1 MSNNP
6 ADYRPP
12 VEKDEFITGI
22 GDDPDNRVEAGV
34 LFVGAGPASLAG
46 AIRLSQL
53 LSEEP
58 ELMESLGEIPIAII
72 EKGKYPGAHLLSGA
86 VVNPIGFKT
95 LFPEMEE
102 KDFPFFESV
111 KGEAV
116 YYLTKK
122 GSFRLPTPP
131 TMHNKG
137 NYVASISKIG
147 EWLGQ
152 KAEEAGVMIFN
163 EMAGE
168 KLIVEDGVVKGV
180 KTDDKGLDKDKGQ
193 MGNYQPGTDI
203 LAKTTVLGEGTTG
216 HLSMALIEK
225 FNLERENPQIY
236 ALGVKEIWE
245 VAKPLDKV
253 IHTMGWPLRGSKK
266 YGEFGGSF
274 IYPMGDN
281 KVSLGLVVGLD
292 YADAKLSVHDLL
304 QELKTHPLVNKILEG
319 GKRADNGWGAKTI
332 PEGGYYAIPKSLNVP
347 GAAIIGDAAGL
358 VNVPALKGIHYAMM
372 SGIMA
377 AESIFAALKEN
388 KDLSASGALA
398 KYDEALRSSFIWKDL
413 YSVRN
418 MRQAFQGGFLKGFIL
433 AGLMTVTKGLFPGGR
448 FGSHHD
454 YEKELFVG
462 DDPSYPKPDGKLTFD
477 KLTSVYE
484 SGNRTRDNQPD
495 HIRIIKEVPEAIG
508 EAWINMCPAQ
518 VYEWDESSGKKVIR
532 TDPSNCVQCGAIT
545 SKGGRLLPPEGGGGP
560 EYKET

>member
-1 MSNNP
+1 MSNNL
-6 ADYRPP
+6 ADFRPP
-12 VEKDEFITGI
+12 VQKGEFITKI
-22 GDDPDNRVEAGV
+22 GDDPDNRVEVGV
-34 LFVGAGPASLAG
+34 LFIGAGPASLAG

-53 LSEEP
+53 LSEET

-86 VVNPIGFKT
+86 VVNPIGFRT
-95 LFPEMEE
+95 LFPDM
-102 KDFPFFESV
+102 KDNDFPFFQAV
-111 KGEAV
+111 GGEAV

-137 NYVASISKIG
+137 NYVASISKMG

-168 KLIVEDGVVKGV
+168 KLIIEDGVVKGV
-180 KTDDKGLDKDKGQ
+180 RTEDKGLDKNGDK
-193 MGNYQPGTDI
+193 MGNYQPGTDL
-203 LAKTTVLGEGTTG
+203 LAKTTVLGEGITG
-216 HLSMALIEK
+216 HLSMALTEHYDLK
-225 FNLERENPQIY
+225 RANPQIY

-245 VAKPLDKV
+245 VKKPLEKV

-266 YGEFGGSF
+266 YSEFGGSF
-274 IYPMGDN
+274 IYPMGDK

-292 YADAKLSVHDLL
+292 YADSKLSVHDLL
-304 QELKTHPLVNKILEG
+304 QQLKTHPLVSKILEG

-332 PEGGYYAIPKSLNVP
+332 PEGGYYAVPERLNVP
-347 GAAIIGDAAGL
+347 GALLIGDCAGL

-377 AESIFAALKEN
+377 ADAIFAALKEK
-388 KDLSASGALA
+388 KDLSRSGALA
-398 KYDEALRSSFIWKDL
+398 KYDETLRSSFIWKDL

-433 AGLMTVTKGLFPGGR
+433 AGLMTLTKGLFPGDR
-448 FGSHHD
+448 LSSHHD
-454 YEKELFVG
+454 YEKELFIG
-462 DDPSYPKPDGKLTFD
+462 GYPSYSKPDGELTFD

-495 HIRIIKEVPEAIG
+495 HIRIVREVPEVIG
-508 EAWINMCPAQ
+508 ETWINMCPAQ
-518 VYEWDESSGKKVIR
+518 VYEWDEDGDKKVIR

-545 SKGGRLLPPEGGGGP
+545 AKGGRLLPPEGGGGP

>member
-1 MSNNP
+1 MSINP
-6 ADYRPP
+6 AEFRPP
-12 VEKDEFITGI
+12 VKKDEFITGI
-22 GDDPDNRVEAGV
+22 GDDPDNRLEAGV

-53 LSEEP
+53 LADEP
-58 ELMESLGEIPIAII
+58 ELMESLGEIPIAIL

-95 LFPEMEE
+95 LFPDMEE
-102 KDFPFFESV
+102 ADFPFFEKV
-111 KGEAV
+111 NGEAV

-163 EMAGE
+163 EMAGD
-168 KLIVEDGVVKGV
+168 KLIIEEGAVKGV
-180 KTDDKGLDKDKGQ
+180 KTDDKGLDKDLNP
-193 MGNYQPGTDI
+193 MGNFQPGTDI
-203 LAKTTVLGEGTTG
+203 LAQTTVLGEGTTG
-216 HLSMALIEK
+216 HLSMALIEHY
-225 FNLERENPQIY
+225 NLKRDNPQIY

-245 VAKPLDKV
+245 VTKPLKQV

-274 IYPMGDN
+274 IYPMGDD

-292 YADAKLSVHDLL
+292 YADSKLSVHDLL
-304 QELKTHPLVNKILEG
+304 QQLKSHPLVGKILEG

-332 PEGGYYAIPKSLNVP
+332 PEGGYYAIPESLNVP
-347 GAAIIGDAAGL
+347 GAVIIGDSAGL

-377 AESIFAALKEN
+377 AESIFTALKEK
-388 KDLSASGALA
+388 KDLNAAGTLNS
-398 KYDEALRSSFIWKDL
+398 YDEKLRNSFIWEDL

-418 MRQAFQGGFLKGFIL
+418 MRQAFQDGFLKGFIM
-433 AGLMTVTKGLFPGGR
+433 AGLMTVTKGLFPRGR
-448 FGSHHD
+448 ISSHND
-454 YEKELFVG
+454 YEKELFIG
-462 DDPSYPKPDGKLTFD
+462 DDPQYPKPDGKLTFD

-495 HIRIIKEVPEAIG
+495 HIRIIKEVPEALG

-518 VYEWDESSGKKVIR
+518 VYEWDESEGKKVIR

>member
-6 ADYRPP
+6 ADFRPP

-22 GDDPDNRVEAGV
+22 DGDPDNRVEVGV
-34 LFVGAGPASLAG
+34 LFIGAGPASLAG

-95 LFPEMEE
+95 LFPDMKES
-102 KDFPFFESV
+102 DFPFFESV

-116 YYLTKK
+116 YYLTEK
-122 GSFRLPTPP
+122 GSYHLPTPP
-131 TMHNKG
+131 TMHNTG

-163 EMAGE
+163 EMAGT
-168 KLIVEDGVVKGV
+168 KIIIDDGKVRGV
-180 KTDDKGLDKDKGQ
+180 KTDDKGLDKDGGK

-203 LAKTTVLGEGTTG
+203 LAEATVFGEGTTG
-216 HLSMALIEK
+216 HLSMALIDHYDLK
-225 FNLERENPQIY
+225 RKNPQIY

-274 IYPMGDN
+274 IYPMGDD

-304 QELKTHPLVNKILEG
+304 QTLKTHPLVKGILEG

-332 PEGGYYAIPKSLNVP
+332 PEGGFYAIPEKLSVP
-347 GAAIIGDAAGL
+347 GAVIVGDSAGL

-377 AESIFAALKEN
+377 AESIFNSLKEKN
-388 KDLSASGALA
+388 PLSEAGSLA
-398 KYDEALRSSFIWKDL
+398 NYDEVLRNSFIWKDL

-418 MRQAFQGGFLKGFIL
+418 MRQVFQGGFIKGFVL
-433 AGLMTVTKGLFPGGR
+433 AGLMTLTKGLFPGGR
-448 FGSHHD
+448 VGSHHD
-454 YEKELFVG
+454 YEKEMFIG
-462 DDPSYPKPDGKLTFD
+462 DTSYPKPDGKLTFD

-495 HIRIIKEVPEAIG
+495 HIRIVKDVPEAIG

-518 VYEWDESSGKKVIR
+518 VYEWDESGDGKVIR

>member
-1 MSNNP
+1 MSINP
-6 ADYRPP
+6 ADFRPP

-22 GDDPDNRVEAGV
+22 GDDPDNRLEAGV

-53 LSEEP
+53 LADEP
-58 ELMESLGEIPIAII
+58 ELMESLGEIPIAIL

-102 KDFPFFESV
+102 SDFPFFEKV
-111 KGEAV
+111 NGEAV

-122 GSFRLPTPP
+122 RSLRLPTPP

-163 EMAGE
+163 EMAGN
-168 KLIVEDGVVKGV
+168 KLIIEEGAVKGV
-180 KTDDKGLDKDKGQ
+180 KTDDKGLDKDLNP
-193 MGNYQPGTDI
+193 MGNFQPGTDI
-203 LAKTTVLGEGTTG
+203 LAQTTVLGEGTTG
-216 HLSMALIEK
+216 HLSMALIEHY
-225 FNLERENPQIY
+225 NLKRANPQIY

-245 VAKPLDKV
+245 VTKPLKQV

-292 YADAKLSVHDLL
+292 NADSKLSVHDLL
-304 QELKTHPLVNKILEG
+304 QQLKSHPLVSKILEG

-332 PEGGYYAIPKSLNVP
+332 PEGGYYAIPESLNVP
-347 GAAIIGDAAGL
+347 GAVIIGDSAGL

-377 AESIFAALKEN
+377 AESIFAALKEK
-388 KDLSASGALA
+388 KDLNAAGTLAS
-398 KYDEALRSSFIWKDL
+398 YDEKLRNSFIWKDL

-418 MRQAFQGGFLKGFIL
+418 MRQAFQGGFLKGFIM
-433 AGLMTVTKGLFPGGR
+433 AALMTVTKGLFPGGR
-448 FGSHHD
+448 FSSHHD
-454 YEKELFVG
+454 YEKELFIG
-462 DDPSYPKPDGKLTFD
+462 DDPQYPKPDGKLTFD

-495 HIRIIKEVPEAIG
+495 HIRIIKEVPEALG

-518 VYEWDESSGKKVIR
+518 VYEWDESEGKKIIR

>member
-1 MSNNP
+1 
-6 ADYRPP
+6 
-12 VEKDEFITGI
+12 
-22 GDDPDNRVEAGV
+22 
-34 LFVGAGPASLAG
+34 
-46 AIRLSQL
+46 
-53 LSEEP
+53 
-58 ELMESLGEIPIAII
+58 
-72 EKGKYPGAHLLSGA
+72 
-86 VVNPIGFKT
+86 
-95 LFPEMEE
+95 
-102 KDFPFFESV
+102 
-111 KGEAV
+111 
-116 YYLTKK
+116 
-122 GSFRLPTPP
+122 
-131 TMHNKG
+131 
-137 NYVASISKIG
+137 
-147 EWLGQ
+147 
-152 KAEEAGVMIFN
+152 
-163 EMAGE
+163 
-168 KLIVEDGVVKGV
+168 
-180 KTDDKGLDKDKGQ
+180 

-203 LAKTTVLGEGTTG
+203 LAQATVFGEGTTG
-216 HLSMALIEK
+216 HLSMALIDHY
-225 FNLERENPQIY
+225 NLKRKNPQIY

-274 IYPMGDN
+274 IYPMGDD

-304 QELKTHPLVNKILEG
+304 QTLKTHPLVKRILEG

-332 PEGGYYAIPKSLNVP
+332 PEGGFYAVPEKLSVP
-347 GAAIIGDAAGL
+347 GAVIVGDSAGL

-377 AESIFAALKEN
+377 AESIFNSLKEKN
-388 KDLSASGALA
+388 TLSEAGSLAS
-398 KYDEALRSSFIWKDL
+398 YDEVLRSSFIWKDL

-418 MRQAFQGGFLKGFIL
+418 MRQVFQGGFIKGFVL
-433 AGLMTVTKGLFPGGR
+433 AGLMTLTKGLFPGSR
-448 FGSHHD
+448 IGSHHD
-454 YEKELFVG
+454 YEKEMFIG
-462 DDPSYPKPDGKLTFD
+462 SGTSYPKPDGKLTFD

-495 HIRIIKEVPEAIG
+495 HIRIVKDVPEAIG

-518 VYEWDESSGKKVIR
+518 VYEWDESANEKVIR

>member
-12 VEKDEFITGI
+12 VEKGEFITAV
-22 GDDPDNRVEAGV
+22 GDDPDNQVEVGV

-46 AIRLSQL
+46 AIRLGQL

-86 VVNPIGFKT
+86 VLNPIGFKT
-95 LFPEMEE
+95 LFPGMDESE
-102 KDFPFFESV
+102 FPFFEKVS
-111 KGEAV
+111 GEAV

-122 GSFRLPTPP
+122 SALPLPTPP

-137 NYVASISKIG
+137 NYAASISKVG
-147 EWLGQ
+147 EWLGN
-152 KAEEAGVMIFN
+152 KAEETGVMIFT
-163 EMAGE
+163 EMAGN
-168 KLIVEDGVVKGV
+168 KLIIENGAVKGV
-180 KTDDKGLDKDKGQ
+180 KTDDKGLDKDGNP
-193 MGNYQPGTDI
+193 MGNFQSGTDI
-203 LAKTTVLGEGTTG
+203 LAKATVLGEGTTG
-216 HLSMALIEK
+216 HLSMALIEQYELK
-225 FNLERENPQIY
+225 RENPQIY

-245 VAKPLDKV
+245 VQKPLNKV

-266 YGEFGGSF
+266 YGEFGGSW
-274 IYPMGDN
+274 IYPMGNN
-281 KVSLGLVVGLD
+281 KVSIGLVVGLD

-304 QELKTHPLVNKILEG
+304 QELKNHPLVSKILEG

-332 PEGGYYAIPKSLNVP
+332 PEGGYYAVPEKLHVP
-347 GAAIIGDAAGL
+347 GALLIGDSAGL

-377 AESIFAALKEN
+377 AESIFEALKE
-388 KDLSASGALA
+388 KRDLSEDGALA
-398 KYDEALRSSFIWKDL
+398 KYDETLRDSFIMKDL

-418 MRQAFQGGFLKGFIL
+418 MRQAFQGGFLKGFIM
-433 AGLMTVTKGLFPGGR
+433 AGLMTVTKGLFPGGKI
-448 FGSHHD
+448 GTHHD
-454 YEKELFVG
+454 YEKEMFV
-462 DDPSYPKPDGKLTFD
+462 DEETKYPKPDGKLTFD

-495 HIRIIKEVPEAIG
+495 HIRIIKDVPEAIG
-508 EAWINMCPAQ
+508 ETWINMCPAQ
-518 VYEWDESSGKKVIR
+518 VYEWDESEGKKVIR

>member
-6 ADYRPP
+6 ADFRPP
-12 VEKDEFITGI
+12 VEKDEFITGLD
-22 GDDPDNRVEAGV
+22 GDPDNRVEVGV
-34 LFVGAGPASLAG
+34 LFIGAGPASLAG

-53 LSEEP
+53 LSEQP

-95 LFPEMEE
+95 LFPDMKES
-102 KDFPFFESV
+102 DFPFFKSV
-111 KGEAV
+111 KSEAV
-116 YYLTKK
+116 YYLTEK
-122 GSFRLPTPP
+122 GSYRLPTPP
-131 TMHNKG
+131 TMHNTG

-163 EMAGE
+163 EMAGT
-168 KLIVEDGVVKGV
+168 KIIIDDGKVRGV
-180 KTDDKGLDKDKGQ
+180 KTDDKGLDKDGGK

-203 LAKTTVLGEGTTG
+203 LAQATVFGEGTTG
-216 HLSMALIEK
+216 HLSMALIDHY
-225 FNLERENPQIY
+225 NLKRANPQIY

-245 VAKPLDKV
+245 VSKPLDKV

-274 IYPMGDN
+274 IYPMGED

-304 QELKTHPLVNKILEG
+304 QTLKTHPLVKGILEG

-332 PEGGYYAIPKSLNVP
+332 PEGGFYAIPEKLSVP
-347 GAAIIGDAAGL
+347 GAVIIGDSAGL

-372 SGIMA
+372 SGIMS
-377 AESIFAALKEN
+377 AESIFNSLKE
-388 KDLSASGALA
+388 KKPLSEAGALA
-398 KYDEALRSSFIWKDL
+398 NYDEVLRNSFIWKDL

-418 MRQAFQGGFLKGFIL
+418 MRQVFQGGFVKGFVL
-433 AGLMTVTKGLFPGGR
+433 AGLMTLTKGLFPGGR
-448 FGSHHD
+448 VGSHHD
-454 YEKELFVG
+454 YEKEMFIG
-462 DDPSYPKPDGKLTFD
+462 SDTSYPKPDGKLTFD

-495 HIRIIKEVPEAIG
+495 HIRIVKDVPEVIG

-518 VYEWDESSGKKVIR
+518 VYEWDESANEKVIR